1 MLHIPF
7 HHSRK
12 NLLRKA
18 EDKLEGARV
27 FLRAPRL
34 DDYEQWSALRAR
46 SEKFLKPWEPSW
58 PYNALSQGHY
68 HSLVQYYDEGKRKQ
82 TYRMFFVFEQKNNML
97 VGGISLGNIRKGVV
111 QSGQLGYWC
120 GAEFAGQGY
129 MLEGLRLLIAY
140 AFRELKL
147 HRLEAAV
154 IPANE
159 RSIKLLERCGF
170 KREGLLR
177 SYVKINDQWE
187 DHLLYAFLEND
198 VMPDSEKEIT
208 S

>member
-7 HHSRK
+7 QYRK
-12 NLLRKA
+12 KDGPQAADSSLTGK
-18 EDKLEGARV
+18 RV
-27 FLRAPRL
+27 FLRAPML
-34 DDYEQWSALRAR
+34 DDYEQWSELRAR

-58 PYNALSQGHY
+58 PFNALSLGHY
-68 HSLVQYYDEGKRKQ
+68 RSLVKYYNEGRSKQ
-82 TYRMFFVFEQKNNML
+82 TYLMFFVFERQNNL
-97 VGGISLGNIRKGVV
+97 LIGGISLGNIRKGVV
-111 QSGQLGYWC
+111 QSGQIGYWC

-129 MLEGLRLLIAY
+129 MMDGLCLLIAH
-140 AFRELKL
+140 AFKELKL

-170 KREGLLR
+170 KKEGLLR

-187 DHLLYAFLEND
+187 DHLLYALLETD
-198 VMPDSEKEIT
+198 VISDNEKET
-208 S
+208 SC